1 MALSSGTRLGHYD
14 VTALIGEGGMGQV
27 WQATDTQLNRQV
39 ALKILPDAFAD
50 DPDRLARFQ
59 REAQVLASLNHPGI
73 AAIYGIE
80 EAEGTRAL
88 VLELVEG
95 PTLADR
101 IAKGPIPVDDAL
113 PIATQIAEALEAAH
127 EAGVIHRDLKPANI
141 KVREDGTVK
150 VLDFGLA
157 KAFAPLSPSGE
168 GQGEGDGLSA
178 SPTIS
183 LTAAATQIGMV
194 IGTAAYMAPEQAKGH
209 VVDKRADIWAYGAV
223 LFEML
228 TGRRLFAGA
237 DAAEMLAA
245 VLVKEPPISQLDAD
259 LPWYV
264 RSVVRRCLAR
274 DPKQRLRDIGDAR
287 LALAGDVPP
296 PELEHR
302 TPSRSGMAARA
313 GLLLVGG
320 LVVGSLGT
328 ALLPSGEN
336 PTTPPVSATFR
347 LPLPAPLIPNVG
359 PMMVDISPDGR
370 MLVFAGRDRLYR
382 RELDQLD
389 WQPIPGT
396 ENGVDPMFSP
406 DGRWLA
412 FENADG
418 LQRMPA
424 EGGPLATVVE
434 GSAIRGADWAT
445 NDRIVYSVP
454 NSGYGQLAVSD
465 DGTLV
470 YLPSGFDERAQR
482 EFVWVSRDGSVER
495 LATESRDHRAFDLS
509 PDGSRIAASTDTDI
523 WVYDLLTG
531 ASSRLT
537 FGPERSSGP
546 TWMPDGDRVAYTAA
560 NLPLSW
566 KAADGTGDVHPVGTI
581 VNQLPTS
588 FTSDG
593 TRAVFQQAGT
603 ATNDIGML
611 SLAEDRSMTW
621 LVDGDFNERDGMVSP
636 DDRWLAYVAQASASD
651 SEVFVRPF
659 PDVEGGIWEVST
671 GGRFG
676 AGWPTNCSTRRTRAS
691 WRRRIRRIPRSASEN
706 VGCCSDG
713 RSRIRCR
720 LIRPVWGVRC
730 Q

>member
-1 MALSSGTRLGHYD
+1 M
-14 VTALIGEGGMGQV
+14 
-27 WQATDTQLNRQV
+27 
-39 ALKILPDAFAD
+39 
-50 DPDRLARFQ
+50 
-59 REAQVLASLNHPGI
+59 
-73 AAIYGIE
+73 
-80 EAEGTRAL
+80 
-88 VLELVEG
+88 
-95 PTLADR
+95 
-101 IAKGPIPVDDAL
+101 
-113 PIATQIAEALEAAH
+113 
-127 EAGVIHRDLKPANI
+127 
-141 KVREDGTVK
+141 
-150 VLDFGLA
+150 
-157 KAFAPLSPSGE
+157 
-168 GQGEGDGLSA
+168 
-178 SPTIS
+178 
-183 LTAAATQIGMV
+183 
-194 IGTAAYMAPEQAKGH
+194 
-209 VVDKRADIWAYGAV
+209 
-223 LFEML
+223 
-228 TGRRLFAGA
+228 
-237 DAAEMLAA
+237 
-245 VLVKEPPISQLDAD
+245 
-259 LPWYV
+259 
-264 RSVVRRCLAR
+264 
-274 DPKQRLRDIGDAR
+274 
-287 LALAGDVPP
+287 
-296 PELEHR
+296 
-302 TPSRSGMAARA
+302 
-313 GLLLVGG
+313 
-320 LVVGSLGT
+320 
-328 ALLPSGEN
+328 
-336 PTTPPVSATFR
+336 
-347 LPLPAPLIPNVG
+347 
-359 PMMVDISPDGR
+359 
-370 MLVFAGRDRLYR
+370 
-382 RELDQLD
+382 
-389 WQPIPGT
+389 
-396 ENGVDPMFSP
+396 
-406 DGRWLA
+406 
-412 FENADG
+412 
-418 LQRMPA
+418 
-424 EGGPLATVVE
+424 E

-454 NSGYGQLAVSD
+454 NSGLLAVSVAGGVAELLTTLEVDQDGHNASDVLPGGQAVLFTIRNGTGGRADDEVALVSLDSGDVRTLLRGTRARYVVSTGHLLFMRADALWAVRFDLDQREIEGQPVPVLERVRAESNSGYGQLAVSD
-465 DGTLV
+465 DDTLV

-566 KAADGTGDVHPVGTI
+566 KAADCTGDVHPVGTI